1 MDGHKCINACTR
13 TGSSLWTA
21 GSVCSVRSV
30 CAFPPSRT
38 MASCAVCVC
47 TAPRAQTAF
56 VYIPFCLS
64 GTLLL
69 RTHTKLSRLGPGSRL
84 QNRGQVHWEIREN
97 FRNAPDTCG
106 RVFLPL
112 QLIMFQ
118 HSRQGHR
125 DIQCVQFHYFFFD
138 RSQRQSC
145 RCRAVGTTLSQNH
158 ASYCHIL
165 EWVKASFLRGAAFAL
180 LIATACNQAHPFCET
195 SLSGRRFAS
204 NFLGILATPLISVI

>member
-38 MASCAVCVC
+38 IASCAVCVC

-56 VYIPFCLS
+56 VYVPFCHS

-106 RVFLPL
+106 HVLL
-112 QLIMFQ
+112 SLLLIMFR

-125 DIQCVQFHYFFFD
+125 DIQCVQFHFFNFFFWQVTKTKLLLQSSQHAALTKPHFLLPHSRMSKGFFFK
-138 RSQRQSC
+138 RSRFC
-145 RCRAVGTTLSQNH
+145 PLN
-158 ASYCHIL
+158 
-165 EWVKASFLRGAAFAL
+165 
-180 LIATACNQAHPFCET
+180 CN
-195 SLSGRRFAS
+195 SL
-204 NFLGILATPLISVI
+204 